1 MIRVFFL
8 TLIIFLNFSVSN
20 AEKVKIIE
28 INGNER
34 VSSET
39 IKVFSQVKIG
49 NTLNEDALDQ
59 IIKELYSTNFF
70 KNITVGFV
78 EGKL

>member
-1 MIRVFFL
+1 MIEYFFN
-8 TLIIFLNFSVSN
+8 TIIFLNFSVSN

-49 NTLNEDALDQ
+49 NTLNEDSLD
-59 IIKELYSTNFF
+59 
-70 KNITVGFV
+70 
-78 EGKL
+78 KL

>member
-59 IIKELYSTNFF
+59 IIKELFLT
-70 KNITVGFV
+70 
-78 EGKL
+78 

>member
-1 MIRVFFL
+1 MTRLFFL
-8 TLIIFLNFSVSN
+8 TLIIFLNFSFSN

-49 NTLNEDALDQ
+49 NTLNEDSLDR
-59 IIKELYSTNFF
+59 IIKALF
-70 KNITVGFV
+70 KIF
-78 EGKL
+78 